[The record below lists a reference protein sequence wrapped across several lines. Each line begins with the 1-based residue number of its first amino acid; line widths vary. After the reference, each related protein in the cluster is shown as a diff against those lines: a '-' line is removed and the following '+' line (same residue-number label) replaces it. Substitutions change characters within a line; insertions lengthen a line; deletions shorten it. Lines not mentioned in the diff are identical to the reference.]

1 MRHFEKNNLLD
12 GAHDETHVF
21 AGHTL
26 SIDKKCVNTQKLS
39 MTSWSFYD

>member
-21 AGHTL
+21 AGHTR
-26 SIDKKCVNTQKLS
+26 SIDKKMCKYTKIVNAIMAIL
-39 MTSWSFYD
+39 